1 MLQADCERLQ
11 QTQKLLA
18 NEKMQFSLDHTKTG
32 YLLYMIK
39 SYAAMHP
46 CMRSEQSPSM
56 MCQASTH
63 ENVGPNCRAVVAVQ
77 ARMVNVV
84 MKSAVFSPNNELIE
98 WREGWKPCHH
108 WQRFTAVAS
117 HSMPC
122 LIVQH
127 QCQLEA
133 GGL

>member
-98 WREGWKPCHH
+98 WRELATGMATPH
-108 WQRFTAVAS
+108 WLGFAHWLAHWLGCAFCFSSWNETS
-117 HSMPC
+117 T
-122 LIVQH
+122 
-127 QCQLEA
+127 
-133 GGL
+133 